1 MAKKQKTPTEQKKSY
16 KRWSRVCFFSEFV
29 SVAAPFIA
37 IGIANY
43 ETYFIQYDGTKISIG
58 FAMAMAIMGLAIW
71 LVSKKEITNSMITLV
86 LGWAVVTGILF
97 LIKELLNDLCY
108 IMLFG
113 LLGLCGALGLDIGKK
128 KLYAKSEKIEKAI
141 EIAEQ
146 ETTVEAYKQEQKEKA
161 EKKGIKF

>member
-1 MAKKQKTPTEQKKSY
+1 MAKNQKTPTKQKKSY

-29 SVAAPFIA
+29 SVVSPFIA

-43 ETYFIQYDGTKISIG
+43 DKYFIQYDGTKISIG
-58 FAMAMAIMGLAIW
+58 FALAMAVMGLAIW
-71 LVSKKEITNSMITLV
+71 LVGKKEISNSMITLV
-86 LGWAVVTGILF
+86 IGWGVATGILF

-113 LLGLCGALGLDIGKK
+113 WLGLCGALGLDIGKK
-128 KLYAKSEKIEKAI
+128 KLNAKADKIQKAI
-141 EIAEQ
+141 ERAEE
-146 ETTVEAYKQEQKEKA
+146 ETIVEAYKQEQKAKA